1 MRNISLWMSIGVL
14 ILLSSCQEKETHPF
28 SFNGKAFV
36 EGPLFAGP
44 NTGQLEM
51 GESLTNWLKEMNAT
65 ADMISEV
72 KLKKV
77 SYKKDADQ
85 PMELISD
92 AGLVFTAND
101 LDMVNVAALNPLPA
115 DVSSADLP
123 ISQEAEITEF
133 FKSGDF
139 IMLIDL
145 GLNEDLYD
153 NYYVEVGM
161 EFDIT
166 LSK

>member
-1 MRNISLWMSIGVL
+1 MIV
-14 ILLSSCQEKETHPF
+14 LLSACQEKETHPF
-28 SFNGKAFV
+28 SFKGEAFI

-51 GESLTNWLKEMNAT
+51 GEELNTWLEGMNAT

-77 SYKKDADQ
+77 TYNKDDDQ
-85 PMELISD
+85 PKELISD
-92 AGLVFTAND
+92 AGLAFTAND

-115 DVSSADLP
+115 DAASADLS

-133 FKSGDF
+133 FQSGDF